1 MLARLEERNGLGRDM
16 NGRASPGI
24 AADPRGPMFD
34 GESPESAQFN
44 PVATLQSGRNLVKNG
59 TYDSLHFPMD
69 EMRMPF
75 REPLDQF

>member
-1 MLARLEERNGLGRDM
+1 MFARLEERNGLRRDM
-16 NGRASPGI
+16 NGCTSPGI

-34 GESPESAQFN
+34 GEGPETAQFN
-44 PVATLQSGRNLVKNG
+44 PVSTFQGGRNLVENG
-59 TYDSLHFPMD
+59 TYDSLHFAMD